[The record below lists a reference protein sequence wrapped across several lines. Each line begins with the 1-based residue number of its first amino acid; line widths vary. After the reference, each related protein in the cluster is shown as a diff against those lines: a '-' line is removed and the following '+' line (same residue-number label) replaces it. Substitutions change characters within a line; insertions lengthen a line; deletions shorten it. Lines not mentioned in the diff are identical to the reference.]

1 MDELKTD
8 LERAEFLQNLLIAV
22 STGGGGE
29 ERDYKALRKY
39 FIENPSTENLIPS
52 WIRTCRDLGQFWS
65 FIKGKFSHYA
75 ERREFIWSELGPLLA
90 FSEKGKAPA
99 DAAIAA
105 QLMDFSPGGVQNL
118 WNKALER
125 KTSDPEGAITLA
137 KSLLE
142 AVFKHILEERT
153 VAYPAAAD
161 LPELYRLVAKELNLA
176 PDQYTQDNFK
186 KILGGIASIVNELG
200 TLRNRLGD
208 AHGRG
213 RNMVRPA
220 TRHAELAVNLAG
232 SIALFLIETTRK

>member
-105 QLMDFSPGGVQNL
+105 QLMDFSPAACRIFGTKRSNGKRLIQ
-118 WNKALER
+118 KAR
-125 KTSDPEGAITLA
+125 SRSQRVFSKRYSSTSSKNGPLRILRRPIFPNCTALLP
-137 KSLLE
+137 KS
-142 AVFKHILEERT
+142 
-153 VAYPAAAD
+153 
-161 LPELYRLVAKELNLA
+161 
-176 PDQYTQDNFK
+176 
-186 KILGGIASIVNELG
+186 
-200 TLRNRLGD
+200 
-208 AHGRG
+208 
-213 RNMVRPA
+213 
-220 TRHAELAVNLAG
+220 
-232 SIALFLIETTRK
+232 